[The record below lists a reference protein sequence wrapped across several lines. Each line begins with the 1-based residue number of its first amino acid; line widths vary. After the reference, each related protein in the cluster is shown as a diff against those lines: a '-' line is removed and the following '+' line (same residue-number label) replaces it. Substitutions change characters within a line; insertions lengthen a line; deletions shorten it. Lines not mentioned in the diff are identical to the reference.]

1 MDITENPEGF
11 FSNLSSIANDEKPK
25 EEKIEKPEEPKTSN
39 VSITEDPESFFSNL
53 SKTPEQKSQE
63 ETGGD
68 FFKTAY
74 KAIDE
79 FLVQPKAQQ
88 EPTPDQSFLTSI
100 QKKKASDLD
109 KFDVDYIKSLTPD
122 QRYSVMQAR
131 KDIPLDILS
140 DDEQRQLH
148 ESEKSKGILSFP
160 KEKGFWYN
168 LMDGYNEL
176 AKGSFDILKT
186 GAKVGVGAAEL
197 GYRFADVAGGDYGA
211 ALEGEKLL
219 SPEARQ
225 EIEQWR
231 VNAQNLA
238 DTPMSSEDPRQKEVY
253 SSKKYLEKVLEK
265 LTPEQRQQIS
275 EERAKK
281 IADARS
287 AGYSFMA
294 PAFEL
299 PGDVANAAK
308 TILAGGI
315 GIGDWGNE
323 KIAAALGPEM
333 KKKAKEI
340 SFANWKAR
348 RKIKQAHEAYTREI
362 PDVYKR
368 MYENPALKSALNEI
382 TLFQGPSVEETAKS
396 RGISEDAAK
405 ELLKNE
411 AEKNNEAALK
421 ELEQQLPEVSES
433 AKLTG
438 EFLLPRGIGMGLFG
452 AAGLATEATKNVAR
466 GLKFLNKTEDEINA
480 IMEADRA
487 LQRSRTAQRYAARQE
502 IGKDVSRAGEKME
515 EIGQK
520 FRPISEFV
528 EKKTSNLSK
537 IVLPVSGAVYGYQ
550 HEPENPILGSLKYGL
565 GGLGLRYA
573 KEIPAFTK
581 ELGEAIRV
589 SAPGTTFETL
599 GKVPEGSK
607 IKEKILANGGK
618 GIDNLLANAKEYAQ
632 TGIHGGALGL
642 AVGLS
647 SEDDPEIIKKMAS
660 DGLLYSVGTRGIQHV
675 LGKFSVDPVIE
686 ERNRKIDDYKIYQ
699 EYKNSTP
706 ETQKNIDDL
715 TDWNNVV
722 QAYESKANEYKDEL
736 NDAIQS
742 GDKAKI
748 EKAQSNVNALDS
760 SIKNLKKANLQTRN
774 ELGRQF
780 LKSYVA
786 ANELANSALLLGQNN
801 VGFHILTTN
810 EIFQKLRSD
819 PANANVPDA
828 DIAKTAAQQ
837 GFYSGI
843 GTAEHVPG
851 APITPGETGMTFD
864 RTKNSIVL
872 NADALRDRMVK
883 YRQTPID
890 ALWHELSHYLFKI
903 PEFRKL
909 MENVESSLFSTEV
922 KDISGKVIAS
932 TSGIYSPKDLV
943 DMYRKSYMQ
952 GHDAASI
959 ESLAKLSGVW
969 DESRGTLDEQ
979 KVANYMREEV
989 MADLFGEAGQRHIAS
1004 TMDGGKRS
1012 IIESAIV
1019 KTKQLILDKAL
1030 ARFRGLGGKGD
1041 VVRAAN
1047 SGAEFS
1053 PDVMKAAKKALDA
1066 MRDLNG
1072 AISPA
1077 IEAPAKPLISKA
1089 QMAKSKAIAGR
1100 YGMDSGLFETKMTA
1114 SVFDAD
1120 GNKIGESMPVSDIA
1134 FEGAFQST
1142 PQGLKQLSGYGSL
1155 PNELTGVNI
1164 PEGGKIVVGKEFVM
1178 SPDGKTPV
1186 MLSSADV
1193 KKAVKGRSNL
1203 IRTALAEHDDGSPAT
1218 FRAVSDDG
1226 LTFRGT
1232 FNPEQIKAI
1241 QDLPESIVP
1250 RSIKE
1255 NILKANESIA
1265 AADGTRWIMDYAAMM
1280 DDYGKYKAFAPKLYD
1295 FVPIGMHFSKDG
1307 NFLLTAINVGRIF
1320 QKMRLWNER
1329 MPGKLKMWDNNL
1341 EMAFDDF
1348 ANIYL
1353 QNWKNGRPGETG
1365 LDKNPTIALVKKN
1378 IFNDLLNVTKEQYN
1392 PDISIIPRR
1401 KGDPRGKNL
1410 DRVITSFRVDHIAE
1424 MIKNEE
1430 ATKLPVNYGF
1440 AKINF
1445 MPERMEGEVAETK
1458 KPVTQSERFPTPERG
1473 FYSGLQQTIDQKVQ
1487 GKFASPD
1494 QIKAIVSN
1502 PQNVKAEEL
1511 KWSGVIGEIDRLA
1524 AENQGKVPK
1533 DKVME
1538 YLRNEGAVK
1547 FEEVTLGGATK
1558 IWTQSEIDALEREAQ
1573 RTRNFDVYEQAV
1585 LEFEDQQLGSNA
1597 NSTRNQTKYAKY
1609 QLPSGE
1615 NYREVVMTMPI
1626 PPTKRKNWG
1635 IIYDGTIGRAQ
1646 LGVVFKTKEE
1656 AQSHID
1662 NHPNIKNPK
1671 VNSWDFEEESKPSYT
1686 SSHFPEIPNYVAHMR
1701 LNERT
1706 DAEGNNG
1713 LFIEE
1718 LQSDRHQAGREKGYE
1733 NELPSGY
1740 KVIENPQLN
1749 DPLGGTAKFFVV
1761 DQNKKIVGFGDTPK
1775 EAQDFFTSR
1784 NAGIQDAP
1792 FRKDWSLQLF
1802 KRALRDAVE
1811 SGKSWIGWTTGDTQA
1826 ERYDLSKQ
1834 VDSVNVSRGGG
1845 NTWEIWADK
1854 DNQKVADKNV
1864 NTINEVAEVIGKD
1877 LAKKVEDM
1885 KPGESAR
1892 TFSGLDLKIGGE
1904 GMKGF
1909 YDQILPKE
1917 IGKYVAKMGGK
1928 VEKSKLADGGGLRIE
1943 KDGAAFV
1950 VVASDETTLG
1960 AYETREKANERISE
1974 LKNVKPSTPIW
1985 RVNITP
1991 EMAGKVKGGQLQFMP
2006 ERPVEERIV
2015 AATYT
2020 DPRTGKV
2027 REGVN
2032 HKAANPNA
2040 PDEQTDRESRYYGF
2054 KTDAGRVVNREEAYR
2069 IAEAS
2074 GQLKEATSE
2083 EDRFNADRGVLHSN
2097 MVDMEPTIGEKT
2109 EISPKIGAD
2118 YMKAVESGDVETQQ
2132 KLVDE
2137 AARNAGYSDDVYHG
2151 TFKFQGYEFKP
2162 EKRGESTKAK
2172 SAKMAYF
2179 FTSNPKIAESYFDLS
2194 LNLNE
2199 KGTEMLK
2206 KADLYRS
2213 AGDENS
2219 ARKIERIV
2227 FDDELKFDPI
2237 YWSMQKTGQI
2247 LDLKINTEN
2256 LKRIPSNVYDEKSF
2270 SEQLKIAKD
2279 ENYDGVIFENTLD
2292 PGADTK
2298 EYAIKSDVY
2307 ALFDAA
2313 KIKSSDPVTYDDAG
2327 NVIPL
2332 SQRFNPKTSDIRF
2345 MPARPQDDTIKPAD
2359 LQTSAKPEAD
2369 AVIKP
2374 FSNALVSSAGLI
2386 NFLPAYH

>member
-39 VSITEDPESFFSNL
+39 ASIIEDPESFFSNL

-74 KAIDE
+74 KTIDE

-100 QKKKASDLD
+100 QKKKTSDLD

-148 ESEKSKGILSFP
+148 ENEKSKGILSFP

-168 LMDGYNEL
+168 LLDGYNEM
-176 AKGSFDILKT
+176 AQGAFDIGKT
-186 GAKVGVGAAEL
+186 AAKVAVGSAEVP
-197 GYRFADVAGGDYGA
+197 YRILQGASGDYGA

-219 SPEARQ
+219 SPEDKKEVEA
-225 EIEQWR
+225 WR
-231 VNAQNLA
+231 VNAINLA
-238 DTPMSSEDPRQKEVY
+238 NTPMSSGDPRQKDIY
-253 SSKKYLEKVLEK
+253 LDSKYLAKILEK
-265 LTPEQRQQIS
+265 LTPEQRQQVK
-275 EERAKK
+275 ETEAKK
-281 IADARS
+281 IADAKS
-287 AGYSFMA
+287 SFYSFFA

-299 PGDVANAAK
+299 PGAVANAGK

-323 KIAAALGPEM
+323 KMAAALGPEM
-333 KKKAKEI
+333 EQKAKEL

-348 RKIKQAHEAYTREI
+348 RKIKQAHEAYTREF
-362 PDVYKR
+362 PDVYAR

-405 ELLKNE
+405 ELLKKE
-411 AEKNNEAALK
+411 AEKNNEVALK

-438 EFLLPRGIGMGLFG
+438 EFLLPRGIGMELFG

-520 FRPISEFV
+520 FRPISEFI

-537 IVLPVSGAVYGYQ
+537 IALPVTGVVYGYQ
-550 HEPENPILGSLKYGL
+550 HDPEHPILGSLKYGL
-565 GGLGLRYA
+565 GGLGLKYA

-722 QAYESKANEYKDEL
+722 QAYEGKANEYKDEL
-736 NDAIQS
+736 NDAIQT
-742 GDKAKI
+742 GDQAKI
-748 EKAQSNVNALDS
+748 EKAQSNVDALDS

-786 ANELANSALLLGQNN
+786 ANELANSALLPGQNN

-952 GHDAASI
+952 GHDVPSI

-1012 IIESAIV
+1012 IIENAIV

-1053 PDVMKAAKKALDA
+1053 PEVMKAAKKALDA

-1077 IEAPAKPLISKA
+1077 IEATAKPLISKA

-1120 GNKIGESMPVSDIA
+1120 GNKIGESMPVSDLA

-1155 PNELTGVNI
+1155 PNELAGVNI

-1178 SPDGKTPV
+1178 SPDGKTPI
-1186 MLSSADV
+1186 MLKSADV

-1203 IRTALAEHDDGSPAT
+1203 IRTELAKHDDGSPTT

-1241 QDLPESIVP
+1241 QELPESIVP

-1280 DDYGKYKAFAPKLYD
+1280 DDYGNYKAFAPKLYD
-1295 FVPIGMHFSKDG
+1295 FVPIGMHFSKEG
-1307 NFLLTAINVGRIF
+1307 NFLITSINVGRIF

-1365 LDKNPTIALVKKN
+1365 LDKNPTIALAKKGV
-1378 IFNDLLNVTKEQYN
+1378 FADLLNIAKEQYN
-1392 PDISIIPRR
+1392 PDRSVIPKR
-1401 KGDPRGKNL
+1401 KGDPKGKNL
-1410 DRVITSFRVDHIAE
+1410 DNVMIGIRVDHIAE

-1445 MPERMEGEVAETK
+1445 MPERMEGEA
-1458 KPVTQSERFPTPERG
+1458 
-1473 FYSGLQQTIDQKVQ
+1473 
-1487 GKFASPD
+1487 
-1494 QIKAIVSN
+1494 
-1502 PQNVKAEEL
+1502 
-1511 KWSGVIGEIDRLA
+1511 
-1524 AENQGKVPK
+1524 
-1533 DKVME
+1533 
-1538 YLRNEGAVK
+1538 
-1547 FEEVTLGGATK
+1547 
-1558 IWTQSEIDALEREAQ
+1558 
-1573 RTRNFDVYEQAV
+1573 
-1585 LEFEDQQLGSNA
+1585 
-1597 NSTRNQTKYAKY
+1597 
-1609 QLPSGE
+1609 
-1615 NYREVVMTMPI
+1615 PI
-1626 PPTKRKNWG
+1626 
-1635 IIYDGTIGRAQ
+1635 
-1646 LGVVFKTKEE
+1646 
-1656 AQSHID
+1656 
-1662 NHPNIKNPK
+1662 
-1671 VNSWDFEEESKPSYT
+1671 
-1686 SSHFPEIPNYVAHMR
+1686 
-1701 LNERT
+1701 
-1706 DAEGNNG
+1706 
-1713 LFIEE
+1713 
-1718 LQSDRHQAGREKGYE
+1718 
-1733 NELPSGY
+1733 
-1740 KVIENPQLN
+1740 
-1749 DPLGGTAKFFVV
+1749 
-1761 DQNKKIVGFGDTPK
+1761 
-1775 EAQDFFTSR
+1775 
-1784 NAGIQDAP
+1784 
-1792 FRKDWSLQLF
+1792 RKDWDEMLNKSL
-1802 KRALRDAVE
+1802 KM
-1811 SGKSWIGWTTGDTQA
+1811 S
-1826 ERYDLSKQ
+1826 YDEF
-1834 VDSVNVSRGGG
+1834 VS
-1845 NTWEIWADK
+1845 
-1854 DNQKVADKNV
+1854 
-1864 NTINEVAEVIGKD
+1864 
-1877 LAKKVEDM
+1877 LAKKG
-1885 KPGESAR
+1885 KIIQATGEKNPFVAGTGETPLSYGAGAGYSLPDIVHFYSWRTAPMEAAYNNFLDNAEFEKISKKDVKMSYDEFISSAR
-1892 TFSGLDLKIGGE
+1892 
-1904 GMKGF
+1904 KG
-1909 YDQILPKE
+1909 
-1917 IGKYVAKMGGK
+1917 V
-1928 VEKSKLADGGGLRIE
+1928 
-1943 KDGAAFV
+1943 
-1950 VVASDETTLG
+1950 
-1960 AYETREKANERISE
+1960 
-1974 LKNVKPSTPIW
+1974 
-1985 RVNITP
+1985 
-1991 EMAGKVKGGQLQFMP
+1991 QFMP
-2006 ERPVEERIV
+2006 ERPAEQERIV

-2020 DPRTGKV
+2020 DPRTGEV

-2054 KTDAGRVVNREEAYR
+2054 KTDTGRVVNREEAYR

-2083 EDRFNADRGVLHSN
+2083 EDKFNTDRGVLHSN
-2097 MVDMEPTIGEKT
+2097 MVDIKPTIGEKPQSS
-2109 EISPKIGAD
+2109 EMIGA
-2118 YMKAVESGDVETQQ
+2118 
-2132 KLVDE
+2132 
-2137 AARNAGYSDDVYHG
+2137 
-2151 TFKFQGYEFKP
+2151 
-2162 EKRGESTKAK
+2162 
-2172 SAKMAYF
+2172 
-2179 FTSNPKIAESYFDLS
+2179 
-2194 LNLNE
+2194 
-2199 KGTEMLK
+2199 
-2206 KADLYRS
+2206 
-2213 AGDENS
+2213 
-2219 ARKIERIV
+2219 
-2227 FDDELKFDPI
+2227 
-2237 YWSMQKTGQI
+2237 
-2247 LDLKINTEN
+2247 
-2256 LKRIPSNVYDEKSF
+2256 
-2270 SEQLKIAKD
+2270 
-2279 ENYDGVIFENTLD
+2279 
-2292 PGADTK
+2292 
-2298 EYAIKSDVY
+2298 
-2307 ALFDAA
+2307 
-2313 KIKSSDPVTYDDAG
+2313 
-2327 NVIPL
+2327 
-2332 SQRFNPKTSDIRF
+2332 
-2345 MPARPQDDTIKPAD
+2345 DTIKPAD
-2359 LQTSAKPEAD
+2359 LQTSAKPESDELPKQASLAKGENFEVSKSGDVFVDDITKPVKFTKDIGLQFMPARPEVNLEDYIDKPIIALTAD
-2369 AVIKP
+2369 RMGIGKAYVGPKGAEQEVSQESQGGPGFSFLYTDEQSNPVWGFTRKEDADRFVGRVTSVAKKEKSDSVLVAPTLLSPDNHLHNPTGQLGYATAIDAAIKANMLDSKLADSHIEQIMQRIAAGKALPKADKDKFSSIKSLAEFTNAVK
-2374 FSNALVSSAGLI
+2374 AKEI
-2386 NFLPAYH
+2386 NFRQAALIREKASAKTLPISVDDMTRMGILPSEVAKNLSQEGFYELPTFSVVSLFEVAANSKPEQGGYHYAYPWIVRGKAIGFLKNIYNLDKLTSETNVRSKTTGELSAQPVMVVMPQLDPQKIQEASNVLQNLNKPTK